1 MTEALLRLLL
11 AAPAGEGPSALQRAV
26 DASGILADV
35 ERVSH
40 ADALPTRL
48 ASGDYDCAVIDTGLL
63 DGPPLHLLT
72 RLRQEGITTPL
83 VLVVEEMDATLGR
96 ALLLAGAHDCLT
108 RAELASPRFA
118 VSLLNAERAIT
129 PRPSSGAD
137 RRHPDPRLLR
147 DATTGLP
154 NRALFLDRLER
165 ALSLAERENRTM
177 ALLLLDINQ
186 FSAVNRTLGF
196 GIGDRL
202 LKVTGERLAA
212 ALRYS
217 DSVCRIGDDEFAAL
231 LPTGGSF
238 PGAVTAANRLLDA
251 MSQPFVLG
259 EHPFFIT
266 AAVGVALHP
275 QHGTDAEQL
284 LGCAESALKHA
295 KRNATGFAIYAG
307 EDDPDPTRQLALTQ
321 DLRQA
326 LTTDEL
332 VVHYQPKISLATG
345 HICGVE
351 ALVRWQ
357 HPTAGLIYPDDF
369 IPLAEQIGVI
379 DRVTL
384 RVLDVVMQQV
394 RHWRDEGLDL
404 PASVNLSALSLHGDE
419 IAVQIE
425 TLLKKWQL
433 PPDRLVLEITE
444 SAIIA
449 DVTRAS
455 ATLARLHALGV
466 RLSIDDFGT
475 GYTSLAYLRRLPVSE
490 IKIDKS
496 FVIGMLTES
505 DDAVIVRTIVELGR
519 SLGLR
524 VVAEGVENTATLDAL
539 RGLRCDEAQ
548 GYLMSR
554 PLDAAALGDWLAAS
568 PWGTAAPAQGEDP
581 EPGIA
586 AVLPKRRNPR

>member
-1 MTEALLRLLL
+1 MKEALLKVLL
-11 AAPAGEGPSALQRAV
+11 AAPPTEGPSDLQRAL
-26 DASGILADV
+26 DLSGLPAEV
-35 ERVSH
+35 ERVGH
-40 ADALPTRL
+40 ADAVPARL
-48 ASGDYDCAVIDTGLL
+48 AAGDHDCAVVDARLL
-63 DGPPLHLLT
+63 DGTPLALIA
-72 RLRQEGITTPL
+72 RLREEGITTPL
-83 VLVVEEMDATLGR
+83 ILVVEEMDTAAGS

-108 RAELASPRFA
+108 RVELATPRFA
-118 VSLLNAERAIT
+118 VSLLNAERARAPRAT
-129 PRPSSGAD
+129 PAVMPGP
-137 RRHPDPRLLR
+137 PDPRLLR
-147 DATTGLP
+147 DPTTGLP

-165 ALSLAERENRTM
+165 ALSLATREGRTM

-186 FSAVNRTLGF
+186 FSAVNRTMGF

-202 LKVTGERLAA
+202 LRVTGERLQA

-217 DSVCRIGDDEFAAL
+217 DSLCRIGDDEFAAL

-251 MSQPFVLG
+251 MSQPFVMG

-275 QHGTDAEQL
+275 QHGTDAETI

-321 DLRQA
+321 DLRHA
-326 LTTDEL
+326 LSNREL
-332 VVHYQPKISLATG
+332 VVHYQPKIDLALG
-345 HICGVE
+345 RVSGVE

-357 HPTAGLIYPDDF
+357 HPRHGLIYPDGF

-379 DRVTL
+379 DRMTL
-384 RVLDVVMQQV
+384 FVLDEAAAQIG
-394 RHWRDEGLDL
+394 RWREAGRELSV
-404 PASVNLSALSLHGDE
+404 SVNLSALSLHDE
-419 IAVQIE
+419 QIALQIE
-425 TLLKKWQL
+425 EALAKWRL
-433 PPDRLVLEITE
+433 PPENLVLEITE

-449 DVTRAS
+449 NVDRAR
-455 ATLARLHALGV
+455 ATLTRLHDLGV

-524 VVAEGVENTATLDAL
+524 VVAEGVENASTLDAL
-539 RGLRCDEAQ
+539 KRLRCDEVQ
-548 GYLMSR
+548 GYLVSR
-554 PLDAAALGDWLAAS
+554 PLEAEALDAWLARS
-568 PWGTAAPAQGEDP
+568 PWSSDLAATLVSLPTAPSRRPAGRKP
-581 EPGIA
+581 H
-586 AVLPKRRNPR
+586 